1 MWVVTEPAE
10 GTYLRL
16 IMYANRASF
25 GTQRPALVIRSS
37 GSSRRA
43 GRRLRRV
50 ARRQDRL
57 TLADHIA
64 YWRAH
69 RSGRQCSRG
78 RANSV
83 FSVHLRVTLVVIF
96 LLAGLTAGML
106 FT

>member
-1 MWVVTEPAE
+1 
-10 GTYLRL
+10 
-16 IMYANRASF
+16 MYANRASF
-25 GTQRPALVIRSS
+25 GSQRPALVIRSG

-50 ARRQDRL
+50 ARRHDRL
-57 TLADHIA
+57 TLADHLA

-78 RANSV
+78 RVHSV
-83 FSVHLRVTLVVIF
+83 FSVHLRITLVVVF

>member
-1 MWVVTEPAE
+1 
-10 GTYLRL
+10 
-16 IMYANRASF
+16 ANRASF
-25 GTQRPALVIRSS
+25 SSQRPALVGRSG

-57 TLADHIA
+57 TLADYLA
-64 YWRAH
+64 YWRAQ
-69 RSGRQCSRG
+69 RCGRQYSRG

-83 FSVHLRVTLVVIF
+83 FSMYPRISLVVVF

-106 FT
+106 FI